1 MMIYFYMIIF
11 MFVTGLFSFF
21 LFRRH
26 FLMMLLSLEFL
37 VLSLYMGMFIFLT
50 FYTYEYFF
58 MIVYLTMSVCEGTL
72 GLSMLVMMIRNHGND
87 YVLSM
92 SSLW

>member
-1 MMIYFYMIIF
+1 MNF
-11 MFVTGLFSFF
+11 MFIMGLLSFF
-21 LFRRH
+21 LFRKH

-37 VLSLYMGMFIFLT
+37 VLSLYMGLFIFLCS
-50 FYTYEYFF
+50 YNYEYFF
-58 MIVYLTMSVCEGTL
+58 MLIYLTMSVCEGCL
-72 GLSMLVMMIRNHGND
+72 GLSLLVLMIRSHGND

>member
-1 MMIYFYMIIF
+1 MFIF
-11 MFVTGLFSFF
+11 GLLSFF
-21 LFRRH
+21 LFREH

-37 VLSLYMGMFIFLT
+37 VLSLYLGLFVFTSLSNH
-50 FYTYEYFF
+50 EYFF
-58 MIVYLTMSVCEGTL
+58 MLIYLTMSVCEGVL
-72 GLSMLVMMIRNHGND
+72 GLAILVTMIRSHGND

>member
-1 MMIYFYMIIF
+1 MYLVNF
-11 MFVTGLFSFF
+11 MFIFGLLSFF
-21 LFRRH
+21 LFRKH

-37 VLSLYMGMFIFLT
+37 VLSLYLGLFIIMT
-50 FYTYEYFF
+50 FFNYEYFF
-58 MIVYLTMSVCEGTL
+58 MLVYLTMSVCEGSL
-72 GLSMLVMMIRNHGND
+72 GLSMLVMMIRSHGND

>member
-1 MMIYFYMIIF
+1 MYVYMVNFLFIF
-11 MFVTGLFSFF
+11 GLLSFF
-21 LFRRH
+21 LFRKH

-37 VLSLYMGMFIFLT
+37 MLSLYFGLFIFLS
-50 FYTYEYFF
+50 FYSYEYFF
-58 MIVYLTMSVCEGTL
+58 MLIYLTMSVCEGSL
-72 GLSMLVMMIRNHGND
+72 GLAILVMMIRSHGND

>member
-1 MMIYFYMIIF
+1 
-11 MFVTGLFSFF
+11 MFVSGLLSFF
-21 LFRRH
+21 LFRKH

-37 VLSLYMGMFIFLT
+37 VLSLYLGLFIFLSA
-50 FYTYEYFF
+50 FNYEYFF
-58 MIVYLTMSVCEGTL
+58 MLIYLTMSVCEGSL
-72 GLSMLVMMIRNHGND
+72 GLAMLVLMIRSHGND

>member
-1 MMIYFYMIIF
+1 MFLFIFGLLSFF
-11 MFVTGLFSFF
+11 MF
-21 LFRRH
+21 RKH

-37 VLSLYMGMFIFLT
+37 VLSLYLGLYFIMT
-50 FYTYEYFF
+50 FFNYEYFF
-58 MIVYLTMSVCEGTL
+58 SLIYLTMSVCEGSL
-72 GLSMLVMMIRNHGND
+72 GLSMLVLMIRSHGND